1 VGSQCDYAAET
12 LAGRKAAAMAVGL
25 VPSLRRQTPSVKF
38 LRKVD
43 ALLRKHIV
51 VIVSGLLWL
60 AHVVVVASLGT
71 NRPGPFLSDLIQLTL
86 AFLLIC
92 SISAASRRSEGMALS
107 FWGLTA
113 TAYMVLFIAQ
123 GFSVYNDL
131 AASPLVT
138 SVENFLFCF
147 WFAPLAMAIFLDP
160 ETEAGKLD
168 ALVALDFLQGVL
180 VCAAAYLYFF
190 YLPKSESPGEM
201 SHSVWAPYFA
211 GYGLVALAFVL
222 RAATSRSQDAR
233 ALFGRKGVFLA
244 ISGCVDALYYYG
256 PGAGLHTGAWF
267 DLLWSAL
274 LVIPIVVVTTWKQAE
289 DPEPRFESPRREKR
303 IFTELFYLLY
313 PLLVLFMSLR
323 IARERLALAATVVL
337 LSFMCSSARL
347 LVTQNRLLVAKDAL
361 RREASRD
368 GLTSLWNRK
377 AILAILERD
386 LLRAE
391 RDHAPVGLI
400 MIDVDH
406 FKAINDSRGHGAGD
420 AVLRIIASGIASV
433 VRPYDSVGRCGGEEF
448 LIVAPGCDLA
458 ETWELAERVRSH
470 VAGCSINV
478 GGASVEVSLSLGVA
492 TSQSSGDIE
501 KLLNA
506 ADTALYEAKHAGR
519 NRVEPSVGRAG
530 SAIQGSSS
538 IPARDFLL

>member
-1 VGSQCDYAAET
+1 
-12 LAGRKAAAMAVGL
+12 L
-25 VPSLRRQTPSVKF
+25 
-38 LRKVD
+38 
-43 ALLRKHIV
+43 
-51 VIVSGLLWL
+51 
-60 AHVVVVASLGT
+60 
-71 NRPGPFLSDLIQLTL
+71 
-86 AFLLIC
+86 
-92 SISAASRRSEGMALS
+92 
-107 FWGLTA
+107 
-113 TAYMVLFIAQ
+113 
-123 GFSVYNDL
+123 
-131 AASPLVT
+131 
-138 SVENFLFCF
+138 
-147 WFAPLAMAIFLDP
+147 
-160 ETEAGKLD
+160 
-168 ALVALDFLQGVL
+168 
-180 VCAAAYLYFF
+180 
-190 YLPKSESPGEM
+190 
-201 SHSVWAPYFA
+201 
-211 GYGLVALAFVL
+211 
-222 RAATSRSQDAR
+222 
-233 ALFGRKGVFLA
+233 
-244 ISGCVDALYYYG
+244 
-256 PGAGLHTGAWF
+256 
-267 DLLWSAL
+267 
-274 LVIPIVVVTTWKQAE
+274 
-289 DPEPRFESPRREKR
+289 PRREKR
-303 IFTELFYLLY
+303 IFAELFYLLY

-323 IARERLALAATVVL
+323 IARERLGLAATVVL

-391 RDHAPVGLI
+391 RDHEPVGLI

-470 VAGCSINV
+470 VAGCSIIV
-478 GGASVEVSLSLGVA
+478 GGASVQVSLSLGVA

-501 KLLNA
+501 KLLHA

-519 NRVEPSVGRAG
+519 NRVEPSVGRAA

-538 IPARDFLL
+538 IPARDFLR